1 VRSGRLFRRANLH
14 TRLPPRA
21 AGQQQQQLWAQMA
34 SNCCAVD
41 NYSKRVGAP
50 PAAFHT
56 LPMLPRFPVLP
67 IPQAHQEAKLAP
79 RSNHRDSFS
88 WFSSH
93 DRSKTMGISMA
104 FKSSLVASSERQ
116 TTAVVQLESP
126 RIPSSSCHSQQHP
139 VDSFV
144 QSSSASI
151 PIVRRQGFFLE
162 KEHSDS
168 SDDGSY
174 DSNDNAEYKEHC
186 ASNRLERI
194 YDQRTWAMY
203 TLITNARK
211 RMVKCSVVQ
220 AASIQSM
227 SDSGYSYSSFR
238 QHNHL
243 TERSQCCPRNMES
256 ENDSDYHEDEE
267 DHDEDTCLLTSYSWD
282 NDMVFELEDFD

>member
-1 VRSGRLFRRANLH
+1 
-14 TRLPPRA
+14 
-21 AGQQQQQLWAQMA
+21 MA
-34 SNCCAVD
+34 SNCCCAVD
-41 NYSKRVGAP
+41 KYSKRVGAP

-56 LPMLPRFPVLP
+56 LLPMLPRFPVLP
-67 IPQAHQEAKLAP
+67 IPQTHQEAKLAP
-79 RSNHRDSFS
+79 RSNHRDIFS

-104 FKSSLVASSERQ
+104 FESSLVASSDWQ
-116 TTAVVQLESP
+116 TSAVVQLESP

-139 VDSFV
+139 VDSSV

-151 PIVRRQGFFLE
+151 PIVRRQSFLLE
-162 KEHSDS
+162 KEHSDAS
-168 SDDGSY
+168 NDGSY

-186 ASNRLERI
+186 ASKRLERI

-203 TLITNARK
+203 ILITNARK

-243 TERSQCCPRNMES
+243 KERSQCLPHNMEA
-256 ENDSDYHEDEE
+256 ENDSDYHEDEK
-267 DHDEDTCLLTSYSWD
+267 DDDEDTCLLTSYSWD
-282 NDMVFELEDFD
+282 KDMVFELEDFD